1 MMTTNRIG
9 GDMLTK
15 EQRARA
21 LESLRDEMRKLTYSF
36 DSRERME
43 QIFSIAIATQAAGGR
58 VVPEDSLAQPYAD
71 PVVPSFTGISTEAPA
86 LGEDNECICNG
97 NWREIVKKTEHL
109 LDKRFRDNLGEEFT
123 FFGIVHGSDD
133 YYYGMRGKTMR
144 LLSCVGSI
152 EGHGFELIAAPPAP
166 EGE

>member
-1 MMTTNRIG
+1 
-9 GDMLTK
+9 MLTK
-15 EQRARA
+15 EQRKQA
-21 LESLRDEMRKLTYSF
+21 LDAYRTHCTGIVSDYEWPAEDDWLFCWDL
-36 DSRERME
+36 
-43 QIFSIAIATQAAGGR
+43 ATQAAVVR

-71 PVVPSFTGISTEAPA
+71 PWVPSFTGISTEAPA

-97 NWREIVKKTEHL
+97 NWRAIVKKTEHL